1 MANNS
6 SEAIT
11 RGIRVEARS
20 LYVPERSSARDDY
33 YFFAYR
39 VRISNLGEEA
49 ARLVAREWVITDGNG
64 QVQRVVG
71 PGVVGEQPLL
81 TPGASFEYTSYC
93 PLPTPVGSM
102 EGAYR
107 MVSAAGETFDASIAP
122 FGLAVPTA
130 VN

>member
-1 MANNS
+1 MASTS
-6 SEAIT
+6 SATTT
-11 RGIRVEARS
+11 RGIRVEVRS
-20 LYVPERSSARDDY
+20 VFIPERSSARDDY
-33 YFFAYR
+33 YFFAYH
-39 VRISNLGEEA
+39 VRISNLGEET
-49 ARLVAREWVITDGNG
+49 ARLLAREWVITDGNG

-81 TPGASFEYTSYC
+81 IPGGSFEYTSYC
-93 PLPTPVGSM
+93 PLPTPVGAM